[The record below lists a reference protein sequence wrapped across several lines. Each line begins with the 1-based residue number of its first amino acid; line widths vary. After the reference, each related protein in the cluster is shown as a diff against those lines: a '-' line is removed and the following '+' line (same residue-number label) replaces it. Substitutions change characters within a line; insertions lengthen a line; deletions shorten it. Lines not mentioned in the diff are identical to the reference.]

1 MGVASATGRGG
12 TGRVSENELFEV
24 LANRRRRYALHALKR
39 DAEGGGETVDLGTLA
54 EQVAAWE
61 NDVELQEVSYDERK
75 RVYTALQQSHLP
87 KMDEAG
93 IVSFNKD
100 RGVVEPTPAMEDVE
114 IYMDVIHG
122 NEIPWSEYYL
132 GLSVVSAALYAAVWM
147 GVYPF
152 TLLPDL
158 SWGVFI
164 VVAFLVSALAH
175 RYYTSEM
182 RLGAGEVPPELERN
196 SP

>member
-12 TGRVSENELFEV
+12 TGHVSENELFEV

-39 DAEGGGETVDLGTLA
+39 DAEGADEQVDLGTLA

-61 NDVELQEVSYDERK
+61 NEVDLGEVSYDERK

-132 GLSVVSAALYAAVWM
+132 GLSLVSAALYAAVWL

-182 RLGAGEVPPELERN
+182 RLGAGDVPPEMERE
-196 SP
+196 SS

>member
-1 MGVASATGRGG
+1 MGVASTTGRGG
-12 TGRVSENELFEV
+12 TGRVKENELFEV

-39 DAEGGGETVDLGTLA
+39 DAYGTEETIDLGSLA

-61 NDVELQEVSYDERK
+61 NEVDLQEVSYEERK

-100 RGVVEPTPAMEDVE
+100 RGLVEPTPAMEDVE

-132 GLSVVSAALYAAVWM
+132 GLSAVSTALYGAVWL

-175 RYYTSEM
+175 RYHTSEM
-182 RLGAGEVPPELERN
+182 RLGTGEVPPELERD
-196 SP
+196 S

>member
-1 MGVASATGRGG
+1 M
-12 TGRVSENELFEV
+12 

-39 DAEGGGETVDLGTLA
+39 DAEGADGQVDLGTLA

-61 NDVELQEVSYDERK
+61 NEVDPGEVSYDERK

-87 KMDEAG
+87 KMDEVG

-100 RGVVEPTPAMEDVE
+100 RGVVEPTPAMDDVE

-132 GLSVVSAALYAAVWM
+132 GLSVVSAALYAAVWI

-164 VVAFLVSALAH
+164 VVAFLVSSLAH

-182 RLGAGEVPPELERN
+182 RLGTGEMPPEMERER
-196 SP
+196 

>member
-1 MGVASATGRGG
+1 MGVASESGRGG
-12 TGRVSENELFEV
+12 TGRVNENELFEV

-39 DAEGGGETVDLGTLA
+39 DASEAETQVDLGRLA

-61 NDVELQEVSYDERK
+61 NQIELQEVSYDERK

-93 IVSFNKD
+93 IVSYNKD

-132 GLSVVSAALYAAVWM
+132 GLSMVSAALYAAVWM

-164 VVAFLVSALAH
+164 VVAFLVSALGH
-175 RYYTSEM
+175 RYYTSQM
-182 RLGAGEVPPELERN
+182 RLGDGEVPPEMEER
-196 SP
+196 